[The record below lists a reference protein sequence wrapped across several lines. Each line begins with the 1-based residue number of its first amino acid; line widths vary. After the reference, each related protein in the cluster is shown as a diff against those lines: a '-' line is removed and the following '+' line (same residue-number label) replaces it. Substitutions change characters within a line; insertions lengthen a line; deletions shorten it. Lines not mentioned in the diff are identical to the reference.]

1 MYRTG
6 ILRSISNSVFF
17 KAITLLVASE
27 MLIQII
33 NPPMLFALTSGPT
46 QPEVEAFQ
54 PIGVTDMVDPFTGDF
69 SYNIPLMNVGDYPLN
84 LAYQSGVTMDD
95 EASWAGLGW
104 NVHTGAIT
112 RQMRGLPDDFWG
124 DEVIRNV
131 HLRDNLTVGAK
142 VMLGFETFGADPETF
157 GVNLGVGF
165 DVNYNTYKGLG
176 LSSMVDASLK
186 AQSGSNGMN
195 LGLSLASGPEGLNVS
210 PNISFSG
217 NFGGNKDKSAGS
229 ASLGFGFNINSRAG
243 LSGMTLSRGV
253 SLNGTKG
260 ERKSKKDEFKQ
271 KDGSHSVASHSS
283 SISLGQPT
291 FSPQIDLPMINSAGS
306 GRFKIGGAVFGLDI
320 DVAITGYGSKQ
331 KLAKNQLKNA
341 AFGYMY
347 SEKGNGNLDALHD
360 FNREKD
366 GTFTKEKKNLPLT
379 NYTYDLYS
387 ISAQGVGGT
396 FRAYRNDAGY
406 VYDKRASS
414 PSTSIDFGLE
424 LGPGNIVDFGLDFN
438 ANILESESRAWTH
451 GNAAAQSL
459 KFKSK
464 EADQIKENFHF
475 KLTGEQNI
483 DSDPT
488 FHSSLRNGSP
498 VRFDLDGNKNNF
510 EVPAYNK
517 FVESNGSK
525 YTFSQPERTNRQYR
539 NTAVYHFT
547 ANEILKAYPWKAK
560 RISPH
565 AKSHHIAEITVIQPD
580 GKRYVFGLAA
590 YNTLQREMSFNVGKG
605 GSTGPLSF
613 SNQTG
618 LVSNAN
624 QSSIAPG
631 SKRGIDHFYDET
643 ITPAYAHTWMLTEI
657 LSADYVDVGGD
668 GPTPDDLGSYTK
680 FNYGNDNIADVK
692 DFEWRTPT
700 TGGPSASYMEG
711 LKTDYTDDK
720 GSIIYGKKDVWYVQ
734 SIESKTQIAVFHTS
748 TREDAL
754 GANIDGVIQSSNNN
768 QKLRKL
774 DAISLYSKQEY
785 DQTNHTP
792 VPIKTAH
799 FKYDYSLCPG
809 TPNSLGGP
817 NKGKLTLRKI
827 YFTYKN
833 SFASQFSPYEFEYR
847 EQSQTVN
854 QPFSYRYG
862 QVDRWGVPRPNSTL
876 PPSLTHAEWPYA
888 TQKKTVRDDYSS
900 AWHLEKIKLPSGG
913 HIKVKYESDD
923 YGFVQ
928 DKAAMRMYKIK
939 GLATSP
945 TATPGNSIFPFPAGE
960 YRDYI
965 ILDLPDASINNSQ
978 DFRKKYLTGYGK
990 GNLVNNAVKHL
1001 YFRFMINVNG
1011 LYNPHQP
1018 QNPTPEPEYEYVSGY
1033 VEPDLDGS
1041 GYNVSNQQAYIKIK
1055 RVSAK
1060 MLGIWTDVSPFAYSA
1075 WQFSRL
1081 NTPRKAFDQP
1091 EPTDDVMDQIVQT
1104 LASANMAAQIIS
1116 FFQGPNGSMYAKG
1129 LGSTI
1134 NPAGSWVRL
1143 MEPEKTKLGGG
1154 NRVKE
1159 ITISN
1164 EWNSI
1169 SEQEPTSVYGQEFS
1183 YTDDEGR
1190 SSGVAAYEPGVGAD
1204 ENPWRVPSY
1213 YDGPKQI
1220 LIPDERFYMEEPFG
1234 ESFFPGPSIGYSKVT
1249 IKDKVF
1255 DPNVTVNTTGK
1266 VVHEFY
1272 TSFDFPTT
1280 YTQTG
1285 LEIQPR
1291 EENVILQLF
1300 SPLKRKYMTASQG
1313 YTVTLNDMHGKPK
1326 SVSMYA
1332 QGETAP
1338 FSYTKYHYK
1347 MTNGKLSNT
1356 VDVID
1361 RDGKVYPKT
1370 IGLET
1375 DFVADMREQSTTSEN
1390 IAANGNLATFLCPPG
1405 PVPVPVL
1412 IPTIMGSFK
1421 TEKTRYRSATTTKV
1435 IQQFGVQDVTETYDK
1450 GAYVQTRITAYD
1462 ARTGAPLV
1470 QELNNE
1476 FKDKYY
1482 KLDYPSHWAYTGM
1495 GQASENIGYIF
1506 SYAGGALSSAHPLEP
1521 GDEVL
1526 PLGIKITGRG
1536 KAGYPAGNANNKRYW
1551 VAQDDV
1557 DHAKYL
1563 IDDLGHKYNPSGE
1576 GFYQVI
1582 RSGHRNMQSS
1592 SLGSITSIASPI
1604 RTVGSDKKIVI
1615 DASSKVIA
1623 ANAMEYAERWK
1634 TSRDM
1639 PMVINNPQ
1647 YTIIYDDLTNGW
1659 VSLLNDM
1666 ITANYFTVFDFNN
1679 SFNYSQYPYV
1689 HTDILDDCSF
1699 TPNTFLYTN
1708 LVGGAPGYPSVGLGC
1723 IPHTAA
1729 VNLHLEP
1736 WRSWPAT
1743 ENISAYKGLLVDIGF
1758 LGSLPSSLDGSD
1770 CSRPFTIV
1778 PFENCTNFTPTDWD
1792 NILYFELPTQL
1803 DPQTFNTYDNAEHVF
1818 MRAVFPG
1825 GVKKDVLLGVNGQAF
1840 NNILDY
1846 GGSTPPSGPNYNP
1859 ITYDGRI
1866 HSWIS
1871 LFNDMIT
1878 DGHFTTFDLSN
1889 SFNYS
1894 QYPYVQSSLLENCE
1908 FTPSTFLYTNLVGSV
1923 PGYPSVG
1930 LDCIPHTV
1938 FENLN
1943 MEPWISWPTSPLTN
1957 DLSTYKG
1964 VLIDRNYLSS
1974 PPPNLNGSSCSC
1986 NFEMAPFDDCDE
1998 FSPSDWDNIIY
2009 FELPT
2014 GLTQQEFNTYNTS
2027 KHVLIRAV
2035 FAGGIKKDILFGQNC
2050 QVFTYGESTTPT
2062 ATGCISPEGIVN
2074 PYLYG
2079 ILGNWRTK
2087 GDYFYMGDRNNISAS
2102 TAENLRNDGYL
2113 PSFKSYWKAPASTT
2127 GVWVRNTPAVSLGD
2141 YENWNWKTE
2150 MTLYSPYGFDVE
2162 NINALPTYSS
2172 AQYGYFNTL
2181 PTAVANNAK
2190 QKEIGFDG
2198 FEDYYPWIEQP
2209 ECIRSHFAFEE
2220 FKDKVTQDQSHTG
2233 LWSMRITNTEHLTKT
2248 VSLSPAYQPPSL
2260 RKVPFVLEPNDLLS
2274 GFSPDLSKA
2283 QKFVLSFWAKPETRS
2298 HTIFDYTGITPE
2310 VHMGSGT
2317 IVVTGSLKK
2326 SKLINDW
2333 QRYEL
2338 YFDIPSTA
2346 GPANLTIDIANTT
2359 GQNVYVDDIRVHPF
2373 DANIKTFVYHMFDF
2387 KYMAQL
2393 DENNFATFYEYDA
2406 EGKLVRVKKETE
2418 RGIMTLQENRSNMYK
2433 R

>member
-1 MYRTG
+1 MSRTG
-6 ILRSISNSVFF
+6 IIRSISNSVFF
-17 KAITLLVASE
+17 KAVTLFVTLE
-27 MLIQII
+27 MFIQII

-142 VMLGFETFGADPETF
+142 VMLGFEAFGNDPETF
-157 GVNLGVGF
+157 GVNLGFGF
-165 DVNYNTYKGLG
+165 DVNYNTYKGMG
-176 LSSMVDASLK
+176 LSTMADASVS

-195 LGLSLASGPEGLNVS
+195 LGLSMAAGPDGLNVS

-217 NFGGNKDKSAGS
+217 NFGGNEKKSAGS

-260 ERKSKKDEFKQ
+260 QRKNKTDSFTKKN
-271 KDGSHSVASHSS
+271 GSHSVASHSS

-291 FSPQIDLPMINSAGS
+291 FTPQIDLPMINSAGS
-306 GRFKIGGAVFGLDI
+306 GRFKIGGAVFGQDI
-320 DVAITGYGSKQ
+320 DVSVTGYGSKQ
-331 KLAKNQLKNA
+331 RLAKNRLENP

-347 SEKGNGNLDALHD
+347 SEKGNGNPDALHD

-379 NYTYDLYS
+379 NYTYDTYS

-424 LGPGNIVDFGLDFN
+424 IGPGNTIDFGLDFN
-438 ANILESESRAWTH
+438 ANILESESKAWIN

-459 KFKSK
+459 TFKSK
-464 EADQIKENFHF
+464 EPDKIKENFHF

-483 DSDPT
+483 DSDPA
-488 FHSSLRNGSP
+488 FHSSLRNKTP
-498 VRFDLDGNKNNF
+498 VRFDLDGDKDNY

-517 FVESNGSK
+517 FVEPNGSK
-525 YTFSQPERTNRQYR
+525 HTFSQPERTNRQYR

-565 AKSHHIAEITVIQPD
+565 AKGHHIAEITVIQPD

-590 YNTLQREMSFNVGKG
+590 YNTIQREMSFNVGKG

-618 LVSNAN
+618 LVSNAS
-624 QSSIAPG
+624 QSAIAPG
-631 SKRGIDHFYDET
+631 AKRGIDHFYDET
-643 ITPAYAHTWMLTEI
+643 VTPAYAHTWMLTEI
-657 LSADYVDVGGD
+657 LSPDYVDVSGD
-668 GPTPDDLGSYTK
+668 GPSPDDLGTYTK

-692 DFEWRTPT
+692 DFKWRTPT

-711 LKTDYTDDK
+711 LKSDYTDDK
-720 GSIIYGKKDVWYVQ
+720 GSIIYGEKDVWYVQ

-748 TREDAL
+748 VREDAL
-754 GANIDGVIQSSNNN
+754 GANIDGVLQTNFN

-785 DQTNHTP
+785 VQTNHTP
-792 VPIKTAH
+792 TPIKTAH
-799 FKYDYSLCPG
+799 FQYDYSLCPG
-809 TPNSLGGP
+809 TPNSQGGP
-817 NKGKLTLRKI
+817 NKGKLTLRKV

-833 SFASQFSPYEFEYR
+833 SLASRFSPYEFEYR
-847 EQSQTVN
+847 EHSETIN
-854 QPFSYRYG
+854 QPFSYRHG

-876 PPSLTHAEWPYA
+876 PAGLAHSEWPYA
-888 TQKKTVRDDYSS
+888 TQNKSIRDDYSA
-900 AWHLEKIKLPSGG
+900 AWHLNKIKLPSGG
-913 HIKVKYESDD
+913 QINVKYESDD

-945 TATPGNSIFPFPAGE
+945 TSTPGTSIFPFPLGE
-960 YRDYI
+960 YRDYV
-965 ILDLPDASINNSQ
+965 ILDLPDASISNSQ

-990 GNLVNNAVKHL
+990 GNLGNNAVKHL

-1011 LYNPHQP
+1011 LYNPHIP
-1018 QNPTPEPEYEYVSGY
+1018 LNPTPEPEYEYVSGY
-1033 VEPDLDGS
+1033 VEPDLAES

-1060 MLGIWTDVSPFAYSA
+1060 MSGIWTNVSPFAYSA

-1159 ITISN
+1159 ITVSN

-1169 SEQEPTSVYGQEFS
+1169 SSQEPTSVYGQEFG
-1183 YTDDEGR
+1183 YTDDDGH

-1204 ENPWRVPSY
+1204 ENPWRIPSY

-1255 DPNVTVNTTGK
+1255 DANVTLNRTGK
-1266 VVHEFY
+1266 TIHEFY

-1291 EENVILQLF
+1291 EENVILQLI

-1332 QGETAP
+1332 QGESAP
-1338 FSYTKYHYK
+1338 FSSTKYHYK
-1347 MTNGKLSNT
+1347 TTNGKLDNT

-1361 RDGKVYPKT
+1361 RDGKVYQKT
-1370 IGLET
+1370 IGVET

-1390 IAANGNLATFLCPPG
+1390 IAANGNLATFLVPLAPPT
-1405 PVPVPVL
+1405 PIS
-1412 IPTIMGSFK
+1412 IPTIFASIK

-1435 IQQFGVQDVTETYDK
+1435 VQQFGVQDITETYDK
-1450 GAYVQTRITAYD
+1450 GAYVQTRITAFD

-1482 KLDYPSHWAYTGM
+1482 KLDYPAHWAYTGM
-1495 GQASENIGYIF
+1495 APASENIGYTF
-1506 SYAGGALSSAHPLEP
+1506 SYSGSGALNQTQHQPLEP

-1526 PLGIKITGRG
+1526 PLGPKATGRHG
-1536 KAGYPAGNANNKRYW
+1536 SAYMGNANTARLW
-1551 VAQDDV
+1551 VAKDDV
-1557 DHAKYL
+1557 DQQKYL
-1563 IDDLGHKYNPSGE
+1563 IDNIGHKYTVPESG
-1576 GFYQVI
+1576 YYTVI
-1582 RSGHRNMQSS
+1582 RSGHRNMQSTP
-1592 SLGSITSIASPI
+1592 LGSVTSVASPI
-1604 RTVGSDKKIVI
+1604 RTSGSDKKIII
-1615 DASSKVIA
+1615 DASSRVIA
-1623 ANAMEYAERWK
+1623 ANAMEFAERWK
-1634 TSRDM
+1634 TERGM
-1639 PMVINNPQ
+1639 Q
-1647 YTIIYDDLTNGW
+1647 KGTNG
-1659 VSLLNDM
+1659 S
-1666 ITANYFTVFDFNN
+1666 
-1679 SFNYSQYPYV
+1679 
-1689 HTDILDDCSF
+1689 
-1699 TPNTFLYTN
+1699 
-1708 LVGGAPGYPSVGLGC
+1708 
-1723 IPHTAA
+1723 
-1729 VNLHLEP
+1729 
-1736 WRSWPAT
+1736 
-1743 ENISAYKGLLVDIGF
+1743 GLLVTY
-1758 LGSLPSSLDGSD
+1758 SQNVLDYIAILNEMASRGKLFTPGSD
-1770 CSRPFTIV
+1770 REAIDHTQFPEVPRLFPSCNFSVCGTIGYFSHGRTNEHPDLFDNGDFPSPWNASGYLVNQLETSMYPIDVCDFDHHQQCFCKSVTIIPLDDAGTFTSS
-1778 PFENCTNFTPTDWD
+1778 DWD
-1792 NILYFELPTQL
+1792 DVLYFETAYPLTGSPFTLPQL
-1803 DPQTFNTYDNAEHVF
+1803 LQITSYAPVIK
-1818 MRAVFPG
+1818 AVFPG
-1825 GVKKDVLLGVNGQAF
+1825 GIKKDV
-1840 NNILDY
+1840 IL
-1846 GGSTPPSGPNYNP
+1846 
-1859 ITYDGRI
+1859 
-1866 HSWIS
+1866 
-1871 LFNDMIT
+1871 
-1878 DGHFTTFDLSN
+1878 
-1889 SFNYS
+1889 
-1894 QYPYVQSSLLENCE
+1894 E
-1908 FTPSTFLYTNLVGSV
+1908 
-1923 PGYPSVG
+1923 
-1930 LDCIPHTV
+1930 
-1938 FENLN
+1938 
-1943 MEPWISWPTSPLTN
+1943 
-1957 DLSTYKG
+1957 
-1964 VLIDRNYLSS
+1964 
-1974 PPPNLNGSSCSC
+1974 
-1986 NFEMAPFDDCDE
+1986 
-1998 FSPSDWDNIIY
+1998 
-2009 FELPT
+2009 
-2014 GLTQQEFNTYNTS
+2014 
-2027 KHVLIRAV
+2027 
-2035 FAGGIKKDILFGQNC
+2035 
-2050 QVFTYGESTTPT
+2050 
-2062 ATGCISPEGIVN
+2062 TGCWPYTRTVVENTWVDYECEYAEGDTIN

-2079 ILGNWRTK
+2079 ILGSWRAK
-2087 GDYFYMGDRNNISAS
+2087 GDYFFMGDRNKVSAS
-2102 TAENLRNDGYL
+2102 TTEDLRNDGYL
-2113 PSFKSYWKAPASTT
+2113 PNFKAYWKAPASTT

-2150 MTLYSPYGFDVE
+2150 MTLYSPYGFDIE
-2162 NINALPTYSS
+2162 NINALPAYSS

-2198 FEDYYPWIEQP
+2198 FEDYYPWIVQP
-2209 ECIRSHFAFEE
+2209 VCTKSHFGFED
-2220 FKDKVTQDQSHTG
+2220 FKDKVTQDQAHTG
-2233 LWSMRITNTEHLTKT
+2233 LWSMRIANTEHLTKT
-2248 VSLSPAYQPPSL
+2248 VPLTPAYQPPQP
-2260 RKVPFVLEPNDLLS
+2260 RKVPYVLVPNDLLG
-2274 GFSPDLSKA
+2274 GFSPDLGKP

-2298 HTIFDYTGITPE
+2298 HT
-2310 VHMGSGT
+2310 V
-2317 IVVTGSLKK
+2317 L
-2326 SKLINDW
+2326 
-2333 QRYEL
+2333 
-2338 YFDIPSTA
+2338 A
-2346 GPANLTIDIANTT
+2346 
-2359 GQNVYVDDIRVHPF
+2359 
-2373 DANIKTFVYHMFDF
+2373 
-2387 KYMAQL
+2387 
-2393 DENNFATFYEYDA
+2393 
-2406 EGKLVRVKKETE
+2406 
-2418 RGIMTLQENRSNMYK
+2418 
-2433 R
+2433 